1 MAHSSVRSWILDEIS
16 CHKLG
21 KISSQ
26 YSWGR
31 EGSFFFFWGGGG
43 TKITYPRPYP
53 NVALFTS
60 FQYDDFPAFP
70 FGGIWTNRSLESIV
84 IY

>member
-1 MAHSSVRSWILDEIS
+1 MRFHVTNWEKYLPNILGE
-16 CHKLG
+16 G
-21 KISSQ
+21 KVA
-26 YSWGR
+26 
-31 EGSFFFFWGGGG
+31 FFFLGGGG